1 VFGISIPPNLY
12 LARLK
17 NRTETNKFR
26 VFVFKISSTPM
37 FCLAHLE
44 NGTEQTDCVPNHND
58 TKIFTLKQFVKT
70 ENCSKILLE

>member
-1 VFGISIPPNLY
+1 
-12 LARLK
+12 
-17 NRTETNKFR
+17 
-26 VFVFKISSTPM
+26 
-37 FCLAHLE
+37 LE